1 MSRKADLT
9 KSIVKL
15 GERLRRRGRTA
26 ARQGSAPRDRLF
38 FVNLCR
44 QKCRDAWIE
53 AQMAEYMFQC
63 YMIGY
68 QGQEDAT

>member
-9 KSIVKL
+9 KSMVKL
-15 GERLRRRGRTA
+15 GERLRRSGRTA
-26 ARQGSAPRDRLF
+26 ARRGSAPRDRLF

-44 QKCRDAWIE
+44 QKCLDTWMA

-68 QGQEDAT
+68 SGQEVTV